1 MARFLQSVIDY
12 LKSSNG
18 LDMLEGFTLTAFK
31 DPLFD
36 STTTAILRTY
46 FRNRLGG
53 ARVYLKVG
61 PGYYNVNREP
71 EVNKDSNKVVDLDKE
86 LEPLEGYM

>member
-46 FRNRLGG
+46 FR
-53 ARVYLKVG
+53 K
-61 PGYYNVNREP
+61 
-71 EVNKDSNKVVDLDKE
+71 
-86 LEPLEGYM
+86 